1 MKGINKY
8 KIKNIFRKNHGITL
22 IALVITII
30 VLLILAGVSITMLT
44 GDNAILSKAGQAKEA
59 TRGAQ
64 VKEFVNL
71 AATSNAGAE
80 HTGGDKVTKEKAV
93 SELQEKGEL
102 TDKEVELL
110 KDEDVITIGGIE
122 IDFSVLGGSRT
133 WTYDANKLTCTC
145 GTTTVKIG
153 DYVDYS
159 PTAGMTET
167 TYTSPSAQNGY
178 GDQTFSSKY
187 TGKWQ
192 VLGVDEEGCLMLISS
207 DIIKTTSDVTFC
219 LQGQNGYVNGITELN
234 KISAIYG
241 KGKYAKS
248 ARSVNVDDVNKI
260 TGYVD
265 NVFNAETSNVKQTG
279 NQVTYT
285 LNSDGKI
292 HYKGTKYP
300 TTDKTSI
307 ETSFT
312 YWTGSEWKT
321 LKSGESAT
329 LTNNYY
335 YYYPQTLSTTESSE
349 TTIKNKENSKNA
361 YDLLFA
367 NTSSSHYWLGS
378 QYVNANVGHANFGL
392 RDVNYGCVGGDHLS
406 YSNGITYNYYYG
418 VRPAVSLESTIKLE
432 ADGEN
437 NWKIK

>member
-1 MKGINKY
+1 
-8 KIKNIFRKNHGITL
+8 
-22 IALVITII
+22 
-30 VLLILAGVSITMLT
+30 MLT

-80 HTGGDKVTKEKAV
+80 HTGGDKVTKEKAI
-93 SELQEKGEL
+93 SDLKAKGEL
-102 TDKEVELL
+102 TDKEVETLE
-110 KDEDVITIGGIE
+110 DEDVITIGGIE
-122 IDFSVLGGSRT
+122 IDFSILENL
-133 WTYDANKLTCTC
+133 WTYNAKTLTCKKGKTI
-145 GTTTVKIG
+145 VKIG

-178 GDQTFSSKY
+178 GDQTFSSNY

-192 VLGVDEEGCLMLISS
+192 VLGVDDEGCLMLISS
-207 DIIKTTSDVTFC
+207 DIITTTSDGMFY
-219 LQGQNGYVNGITELN
+219 LKGQNGYVNGITELN
-234 KISAIYG
+234 NISTIYG

-248 ARSVNVDDVNKI
+248 ARSVNVDDINKI

-265 NVFNAETSNVKQTG
+265 IPTG

-300 TTDKTSI
+300 TTDTTSSR
-307 ETSFT
+307 TSFT
-312 YWTGSEWKT
+312 YWTGSEWKK
-321 LKSGESAT
+321 LASGESAT
-329 LTNNYY
+329 LTNDYY
-335 YYYPQTLSTTESSE
+335 YYYPQTLSTTSSSK
-349 TTIKNKENSKNA
+349 TTIKDKENSTNA
-361 YDLLFA
+361 YNLLFP
-367 NTSSSHYWLGS
+367 NTSSKYYWLGS
-378 QYVNANVGHANFGL
+378 QYVFTSVGLATFGL
-392 RDVNYGCVGGDHLS
+392 RYVAIGRVDSRAVYD
-406 YSNGITYNYYYG
+406 SNGNPSCDYCYYG

>member
-1 MKGINKY
+1 
-8 KIKNIFRKNHGITL
+8 
-22 IALVITII
+22 
-30 VLLILAGVSITMLT
+30 MLT

-80 HTGGDKVTKEKAV
+80 HTGGDKVTKEKAI
-93 SELQEKGEL
+93 SDLKAKGEL
-102 TDKEVELL
+102 TDKEVETLE
-110 KDEDVITIGGIE
+110 DEDVITIGGIE
-122 IDFSVLGGSRT
+122 IDFSILENL
-133 WTYDANKLTCTC
+133 WTYNAKTLTCKKGKTI
-145 GTTTVKIG
+145 VKIG

-178 GDQTFSSKY
+178 GDQTFSSNY

-192 VLGVDEEGCLMLISS
+192 VLGVDDEGCLMLISS
-207 DIIKTTSDVTFC
+207 DIITTTSDGMFY
-219 LQGQNGYVNGITELN
+219 LKGQNGYVNGITELN
-234 KISAIYG
+234 NISTIYG

-248 ARSVNVDDVNKI
+248 ARSVNVDDINKI

-265 NVFNAETSNVKQTG
+265 IPTG

-300 TTDKTSI
+300 TTDTTSSR
-307 ETSFT
+307 TSFT
-312 YWTGSEWKT
+312 YWTGSEWKK
-321 LKSGESAT
+321 LASGESAT
-329 LTNNYY
+329 LTNDYY
-335 YYYPQTLSTTESSE
+335 YYYPQTLSTTSSSK
-349 TTIKNKENSKNA
+349 TTIKDKENSTNA
-361 YDLLFA
+361 YNLLFP
-367 NTSSSHYWLGS
+367 NTSSKYYWLGS
-378 QYVNANVGHANFGL
+378 QYVFTSVGLATFGL
-392 RDVNYGCVGGDHLS
+392 RYVAIGRVNGRAVYD
-406 YSNGITYNYYYG
+406 SNGNPNYDYCYYG

>member
-1 MKGINKY
+1 
-8 KIKNIFRKNHGITL
+8 
-22 IALVITII
+22 
-30 VLLILAGVSITMLT
+30 MLT

-80 HTGGDKVTKEKAV
+80 HTGGDKVTKEKAI
-93 SELQEKGEL
+93 SDLKAKGEL
-102 TDKEVELL
+102 TDKEVETLE
-110 KDEDVITIGGIE
+110 DEDVITIGGIE
-122 IDFSVLGGSRT
+122 IDFSILENL
-133 WTYDANKLTCTC
+133 WTYNAKTLTCKKGKTI
-145 GTTTVKIG
+145 VKIG

-178 GDQTFSSKY
+178 GDQTFSSNY

-192 VLGVDEEGCLMLISS
+192 VLGVDDEGCLMLISS
-207 DIIKTTSDVTFC
+207 DIITTTSDGMFY
-219 LQGQNGYVNGITELN
+219 LKGQNGYVNGITELN
-234 KISAIYG
+234 NISTIYG

-248 ARSVNVDDVNKI
+248 ARSVNVDDINKI
-260 TGYVD
+260 TGDVD
-265 NVFNAETSNVKQTG
+265 IPTG

-312 YWTGSEWKT
+312 YWTGSEWKK
-321 LKSGESAT
+321 LASGESAT
-329 LTNNYY
+329 LTNDYY
-335 YYYPQTLSTTESSE
+335 YYYPQTLSTTSSSK
-349 TTIKNKENSKNA
+349 TTIKDKENSTNA
-361 YDLLFA
+361 YNLLFP
-367 NTSSSHYWLGS
+367 NTSSKYYWLGS
-378 QYVNANVGHANFGL
+378 QYVFTSVGIATFGL
-392 RDVNYGCVGGDHLS
+392 RYVAIGRVDSRAVYD
-406 YSNGITYNYYYG
+406 SNGNPSCDYCYYG

>member
-1 MKGINKY
+1 MKNILKY
-8 KIKNIFRKNHGITL
+8 KKAESQGITL

-30 VLLILAGVSITMLT
+30 VLLILAGVSISMLT
-44 GDNAILSKAGQAKEA
+44 GDNAILSKAWQAKEA
-59 TRGAQ
+59 TRGSQ
-64 VKEFVNL
+64 VKEYVDL
-71 AATSNAGAE
+71 AATSNEGVGY
-80 HTGGDKVTKEKAV
+80 TGGDKVTKDKAI
-93 SELQEKGEL
+93 SDLKEKGEL

-133 WTYDANKLTCTC
+133 WTYDANNLTCTC

-153 DYVDYS
+153 DYVNYS
-159 PTAGMTET
+159 PTEGTTET
-167 TYTSPSAQNGY
+167 TYTSKSAQNGY
-178 GDQTFSSKY
+178 EDQTFSSNY
-187 TGKWQ
+187 GGTWQ

-207 DIIKTTSDVTFC
+207 DTIKTTSDEKFYLT
-219 LQGQNGYVNGITELN
+219 GQNGYVNGITELN

-265 NVFNAETSNVKQTG
+265 NVYNAGTSNVDQTG
-279 NQVTYT
+279 NQVKYT
-285 LNSDGKI
+285 LNTDGYI
-292 HYKGTKYP
+292 HYEGTKYP
-300 TTDKTSI
+300 TTDTTSTR
-307 ETSFT
+307 TSFT

-321 LKSGESAT
+321 LESGKSAT

-335 YYYPQTLSTTESSE
+335 IYYPQTLSTTESSD

-367 NTSSSHYWLGS
+367 NTSSAFYWLGS
-378 QYVNANVGHANFGL
+378 QCVYTREGFACFGL
-392 RDVNYGCVGGDHLS
+392 RSVLDGDVSGGDLC
-406 YSNGITYNYYYG
+406 YSGGYAHHNYRW
-418 VRPAVSLESTIKLE
+418 VRPAVSLKSTIKLE
-432 ADGEN
+432 PNGDN
-437 NWKIK
+437 SWIIK

>member
-1 MKGINKY
+1 
-8 KIKNIFRKNHGITL
+8 
-22 IALVITII
+22 
-30 VLLILAGVSITMLT
+30 MLT

-80 HTGGDKVTKEKAV
+80 HTGGDKVTKEKAI
-93 SELQEKGEL
+93 SDLKAKGEL
-102 TDKEVELL
+102 TDKEVETLE
-110 KDEDVITIGGIE
+110 DEDVITIGGIE
-122 IDFSVLGGSRT
+122 IDFSILENL
-133 WTYDANKLTCTC
+133 WTYNAKTLTCKKGKTI
-145 GTTTVKIG
+145 VKIG

-178 GDQTFSSKY
+178 GDQTFSSNY

-192 VLGVDEEGCLMLISS
+192 VLGVDDEGCLMLISS
-207 DIIKTTSDVTFC
+207 DIITTTSDGMFY
-219 LQGQNGYVNGITELN
+219 LKGQNGYVNGITELN
-234 KISAIYG
+234 NISTIYG

-248 ARSVNVDDVNKI
+248 ARSVNVDDINKI
-260 TGYVD
+260 TGDVD
-265 NVFNAETSNVKQTG
+265 IPTG

-300 TTDKTSI
+300 TTDTTSSR
-307 ETSFT
+307 TSFT
-312 YWTGSEWKT
+312 YWTGSEWKK
-321 LKSGESAT
+321 LASGESAT
-329 LTNNYY
+329 LTNDYY
-335 YYYPQTLSTTESSE
+335 YYYPQTLSTTSSSK
-349 TTIKNKENSKNA
+349 TTIKDKENSTNA
-361 YDLLFA
+361 YNLLFP
-367 NTSSSHYWLGS
+367 NTSSKYYWLGS
-378 QYVNANVGHANFGL
+378 QYVFTSVGIATFGL
-392 RDVNYGCVGGDHLS
+392 RYVAIGRVDSRAVYD
-406 YSNGITYNYYYG
+406 SNGNPSCDYCYYG